1 MTKLELVHGRKISIT
16 GKLQNVN
23 THNGP
28 ETKSFGLHIS
38 AAMSE
43 KFASLETS
51 SMKATDIPILRSLH
65 QKPHP
70 MTKMKELCHCCA
82 LTKPVCWERKTEVL
96 PDI

>member
-1 MTKLELVHGRKISIT
+1 MAENFQS
-16 GKLQNVN
+16 QANVK

-28 ETKSFGLHIS
+28 EAKSFGLHIS

-65 QKPHP
+65 QKQHP